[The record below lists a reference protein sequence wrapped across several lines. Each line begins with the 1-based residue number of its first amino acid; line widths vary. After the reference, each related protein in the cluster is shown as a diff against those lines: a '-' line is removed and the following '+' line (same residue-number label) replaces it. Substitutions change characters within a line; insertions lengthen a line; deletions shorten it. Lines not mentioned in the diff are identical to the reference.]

1 MPQDHHIQAQ
11 RFELKYQI
19 PPEIARPLREFVAC
33 YLEPDDYSVGRPDL
47 SYSIHNLYLDSDN
60 LHTHHATVNGDKNRF
75 KLRLRYYDDRPG
87 SPIFFEIK
95 QRENDC
101 ILKKRCAVRREV
113 AAGLLAG
120 QLPEPAHLISR
131 EPRHLA
137 ALQRFVELQQNLR
150 AGPRL
155 HNHYLREAWVSPHD
169 NSVRVTFDR
178 NIRIEPCFNVR
189 LTTDMPR
196 PTQIYTDKI
205 VLELKF
211 TGRYPNWFRE
221 LVERF
226 GLMRGTASKYCGGVG
241 VLGEHRF
248 SLSYHDSGQEG
259 CGFEQKLVGVSGPNP
274 A

>member
-1 MPQDHHIQAQ
+1 MPQDHQLQAQ

-19 PPEIARPLREFVAC
+19 PPEIARPMRDFVAC
-33 YLEPDDYSVGRPDL
+33 YLEPDDYSAGRPNL
-47 SYSIHNLYLDSDN
+47 SYSIHNLYLDSEN

-87 SPIFFEIK
+87 SPVFFEIK

-101 ILKKRCAVRREV
+101 ILKKRCAVRRE
-113 AAGLLAG
+113 AAGALVAG
-120 QLPEPAHLISR
+120 QMPEPGHLISR

-137 ALQRFVELQQNLR
+137 ALQRFVELQQRLQ

-155 HNHYLREAWVSPHD
+155 HNHYLREAWVSPND

-178 NIRIEPCFNVR
+178 NIRVESCFHTQ
-189 LTTDMPR
+189 LTTDMAR

-211 TGRYPNWFRE
+211 TGRYPNWFRD
-221 LVERF
+221 LVESF
-226 GLMRGTASKYCGGVG
+226 GLVRGTASKYCGGVG
-241 VLGEHRF
+241 VLGEARF
-248 SLSYHDSGQEG
+248 GRAYHDSLWEKRS
-259 CGFEQKLVGVSGPNP
+259 FKQKLIGATTPNP

>member
-1 MPQDHHIQAQ
+1 MPQDHHLQSQ
-11 RFELKYQI
+11 RFELKYLI
-19 PPEIARPLREFVAC
+19 PPEVARPMREFVAC
-33 YLEPDDYSVGRPDL
+33 YLEPDDYSVGRPNL
-47 SYSIHNLYLDSDN
+47 SYSIHNLYLDSDH

-87 SPIFFEIK
+87 SPVFFEIK

-101 ILKKRCAVRREV
+101 ILKQRCAVRRE
-113 AAGLLAG
+113 AAPGLLSG
-120 QLPEPAHLISR
+120 QLPEPGQLISR

-137 ALQRFVELQQNLR
+137 ALQRFVTLQQSLL
-150 AGPRL
+150 ASPRL

-178 NIRIEPCFNVR
+178 KIRVETCFRAR
-189 LTTDMPR
+189 LTTDMATPV
-196 PTQIYTDKI
+196 QIYPDKI

-211 TGRYPNWFRE
+211 TGRYPNWFRD

-241 VLGEHRF
+241 FLGEHRF
-248 SLSYHDSGQEG
+248 GPAYHDSYGEDRAFFQMMTG
-259 CGFEQKLVGVSGPNP
+259 AAGSNP